1 MSRRRAPDPDAALF
15 DADPLERALSGLAMT
30 APPREPPAGLWGRI
44 ASAMGP
50 DAKALGVVS
59 QALSEGRWRRMAPGV
74 QIKPLWGPRTFLLRC
89 EAGATVPAHRH
100 RTFEHTLVLSGDIQ
114 TDHGELLAGDYE
126 GNPAGPHASWS
137 TRAGCVVLVQYD
149 A

>member
-1 MSRRRAPDPDAALF
+1 MSRKPKAQDAALF
-15 DADPLERALSGLAMT
+15 DADPLERALSGLALA
-30 APPREPPAGLWGRI
+30 APAGEPPAGLWNRI
-44 ASAMGP
+44 ETAMGP
-50 DAKALGVVS
+50 GLQTLGVVS
-59 QALSEGRWRRMAPGV
+59 QALAAGRWRRMAPGV
-74 QIKPLWGPRTFLLRC
+74 EIKPLWGPRTFLLRC
-89 EAGATVPAHRH
+89 EAGATVAAHRH

-137 TRAGCVVLVQYD
+137 TRTGCVVLVQYD